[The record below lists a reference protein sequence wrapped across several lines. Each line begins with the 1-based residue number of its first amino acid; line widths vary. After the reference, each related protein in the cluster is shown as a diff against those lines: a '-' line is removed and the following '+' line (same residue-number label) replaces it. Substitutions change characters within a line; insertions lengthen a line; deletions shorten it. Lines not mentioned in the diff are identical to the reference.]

1 MIMMTLRLL
10 DRDGVLVVGVV
21 QSLYRSRERRVLHR
35 VVLDEVVVDIGVCCT
50 R

>member
-1 MIMMTLRLL
+1 MILRLL

-21 QSLYRSRERRVLHR
+21 QSLNRSRERRVLHR
-35 VVLDEVVVDIGVCCT
+35 IVLDEVFVDIGVCCT